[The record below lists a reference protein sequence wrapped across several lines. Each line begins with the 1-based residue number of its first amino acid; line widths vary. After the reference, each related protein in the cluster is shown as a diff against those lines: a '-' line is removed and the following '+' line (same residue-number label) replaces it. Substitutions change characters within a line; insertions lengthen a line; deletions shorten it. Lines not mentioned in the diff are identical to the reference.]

1 MDAAAGDHGMSPNI
15 EGAIAAANSCGI
27 DVLLVGPSAEIQA
40 QLNSRGISAK
50 DSRFTIVDSPDLV
63 SMSEDP
69 AAACRAKPRASIMVC
84 AELVAQKKA
93 QALVSV
99 GHSGATMV
107 AALWHLKRLPGILR
121 PAIAVPIPTTRGV
134 SVLLDGG
141 ANAECKPWHLLQF
154 GLMGSIYARW
164 VLNAPR
170 PIVGLLS
177 VGAEENKG
185 NELVKQSLPLF
196 KNSGLNFCGPIEG
209 GDISAGTADV
219 IVCDGFVGNV
229 VVKVIEG
236 TSAAIFSLLK
246 GEILGNLRTKVGG
259 MLLKRAFGRLKK
271 KMSYEEYGGA
281 PLLGV
286 NGIAVI
292 CHGNSSARAIASAL
306 RVAKEMV
313 AAGLNERI
321 RESLEDMKANMANME
336 TARVGI

>member
-1 MDAAAGDHGMSPNI
+1 MSPNI
-15 EGAIAAANSCGI
+15 EGAIQAANSCGI
-27 DVLLVGPSAEIQA
+27 DVTLVGPAAEIQA

-50 DSRFTIVDSPDLV
+50 DSRFSIVDAPDIV
-63 SMSEDP
+63 SMAEDP

-121 PAIAVPIPTTRGV
+121 PAIAVPIPTPRGV

-141 ANAECKPWHLLQF
+141 ANADCKPWHLLQF

-164 VLNAPR
+164 VLGASQPV
-170 PIVGLLS
+170 VGLLS
-177 VGAEENKG
+177 VGTEENKG
-185 NELVKQSLPLF
+185 NELVKDALPLF
-196 KNSGLNFCGPIEG
+196 KSSGLNFCGPIEG
-209 GDISAGTADV
+209 GDIPAGTADV
-219 IVCDGFVGNV
+219 VVCDGFTGNIA
-229 VVKVIEG
+229 VKIIEG

-246 GEILGNLRTKVGG
+246 GGILSSLRTKVGG

-286 NGIAVI
+286 NGVAVI

-313 AAGLNERI
+313 AARINERI
-321 RESLEDMKANMANME
+321 RESLEDMKLNMANRQI
-336 TARVGI
+336 ARVGI